1 MDFLTFDTENKS
13 ATIELNDLDRTI
25 KLEDAGGK
33 LTASSPVHHAEL
45 IKNVIELSHK
55 HLGQGIEPI
64 LTPMVIKQGN
74 SKRIQWKG
82 EADKCPM
89 ENYLIER
96 LVAKIQFKG
105 SGQFADIPTAKG
117 TMAVGISYTEKGIQ
131 MAFGHNVNICQNLN
145 VFGDNVFST
154 YGDKNSRVP
163 FDKGMQLLES
173 WMQNFDQHREM
184 NKVSI
189 EKLMNRVITDDE
201 RLRIFGKIYE
211 MAILKNAGMNE
222 IDNPLN
228 VTECNK
234 MVTAGF
240 SQITNK
246 EKAPITAWDLT
257 NWATSVLK
265 PESSDMLNLL
275 TKNSRLNRFLL
286 DEFSKN

>member
-1 MDFLTFDTENKS
+1 MDFLLFDAENKS
-13 ATIELNDLDRTI
+13 ATIELPELDRTI

-33 LTASSPVHHAEL
+33 LKPTAPVHHAEL

-55 HLGQGIEPI
+55 HLGSGITPV
-64 LTPMVIKQGN
+64 LTPMVIKQAN

-105 SGQFADIPTAKG
+105 SGQFADFPNAKG

-145 VFGDNVFST
+145 VFGDTVFST
-154 YGDKNSRVP
+154 YGDKDNRVP

-173 WMQNFDQHREM
+173 WMQNFEDHRQI
-184 NKVSI
+184 NKKNI
-189 EKLMNRVITDDE
+189 ETLMARVITEEE

-228 VTECNK
+228 VTECNR

-240 SQITNK
+240 TQITSK
-246 EKAPITAWDLT
+246 EKVPITAWDLT

-275 TKNSRLNRFLL
+275 TKNSRLNSFLL
-286 DEFSKN
+286 NEFSEN